1 MDQWI
6 DALITQLGYWGIG
19 LLMLLEN
26 VFPPLPSELI
36 MPLGGFTAAQG
47 KLNLPLVIMAGSFG
61 SILGTWIWYW
71 LGSRLPIETIETW
84 VDRHGRWLGITV
96 EDLEK
101 SRRWF
106 LRHGRAIV
114 FWGRLVPGVR
124 SLISLPAGVEG
135 MALMPFL
142 TFTSLGSI
150 LWVTALTLAGYL
162 LRDHYQDVEH
172 WLEPVSKIVV
182 LAIASALAIFLVH
195 RHRHH
200 LRALFQRL
208 R

>member
-1 MDQWI
+1 MDHWI
-6 DALITQLGYWGIG
+6 ADLITRLGYGGIG

-36 MPLGGFTAAQG
+36 MPLGGFTAALG
-47 KLNLPLVIMAGSFG
+47 RLNLPLVIMAGSVG
-61 SILGTWIWYW
+61 SILGTWVWYW
-71 LGSRLPIETIETW
+71 LGRQLPITVIERW

-96 EDLEK
+96 DDLEK

-135 MALMPFL
+135 MALVPFL
-142 TFTSLGSI
+142 TFTSLGSV
-150 LWVTALTLAGYL
+150 LWVTVLTLAGYL
-162 LRDHYQDVEH
+162 LRDHYEDVEH
-172 WLEPVSKIVV
+172 WLEPVSKGVT
-182 LAIASALAIFLVH
+182 LAIAIALAIFLVH
-195 RHRHH
+195 RNRHH